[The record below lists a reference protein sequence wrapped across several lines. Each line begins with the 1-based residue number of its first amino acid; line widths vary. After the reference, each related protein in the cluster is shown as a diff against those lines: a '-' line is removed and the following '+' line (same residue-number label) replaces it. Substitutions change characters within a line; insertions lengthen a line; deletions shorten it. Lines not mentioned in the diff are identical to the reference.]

1 MKNYNLRQQ
10 GFTLIE
16 LLAVIVIL
24 AVIALIA
31 TPMIL
36 GVIDTAKHGAAES
49 SALGFVDAI
58 EKTVILKMMDG
69 EVMKGDY
76 TVAEL
81 KNSVSFKGN
90 GPSKGKI
97 TISTVGE
104 VSSATLCINNYK
116 ISYDG
121 KKAEVVETNCDD
133 MSEVLEKYTESILN
147 GTDPVLGTNMIPVII
162 ADNGDV
168 TYADTNTKWYNY
180 ASKVW
185 ANAVIL
191 IDSPSTTYVIG
202 DTIIEND
209 IESYF
214 VWVPRYKYKLFNT
227 GEYSGYIT
235 GKNSTSNA
243 QTIEIVFESKD
254 KTVSN
259 GTLVGNYLTH
269 VTFTTLDVNGMWV
282 GKFETGYAGATSI
295 GTAHVNTIDSSKII
309 VKPNVYSWRYNTVY
323 NMFMSAYNYDTTNG
337 SHMMK
342 NTEWGAV
349 SYLSSSVYGIN
360 KEVNINNNSSYL
372 TGYSAVEG
380 TDQSK
385 FYGTFEASSDITLPY
400 NTTTGYLASTTGNI
414 SGIYDMSGG
423 AHEYMASY
431 ISGQLGSS
439 GFDTTTIANTDY
451 TKYLDVYNAS
461 STIDSY
467 QYRILGDATGEM
479 GPFYYYKDG
488 DNNYRRHNGWYAD
501 GSNFVEASNPWFY
514 RGGSFYYGVLAGQFF
529 FDRITGEGIP
539 YMGSRLVL
547 AIN

>member
-1 MKNYNLRQQ
+1 MKYSNFKQQ

-24 AVIALIA
+24 AVIALIS

-36 GVIDTAKHGAAES
+36 GVIDTAKKGAAES
-49 SALGFVDAI
+49 SALGYVDAI
-58 EKTVILKMMDG
+58 EKYAMVSQLDSNN
-69 EVMKGDY
+69 
-76 TVAEL
+76 EL
-81 KNSVSFKGN
+81 LVGNYNVTELNDTVSFKGD
-90 GPSKGKI
+90 GPIKGYV
-97 TISTVGE
+97 TIYSTGA

-133 MSEVLEKYTESILN
+133 MTYVNSILN
-147 GTDPVLGTNMIPVII
+147 GADPVLGTKMIPVTI

-168 TYADTNTKWYNY
+168 TYADTNTEWYNY
-180 ASKVW
+180 TSKVW

-191 IDSPSTTYVIG
+191 IDSPSTTYVVG

-227 GEYSGYIT
+227 GEYSGYIS

-254 KTVSN
+254 TTVSN
-259 GTLVGNYLTH
+259 GTLVGEYLTH
-269 VTFTTLDVNGMWV
+269 TAFTTLDTNGIWV
-282 GKFETGYAGATSI
+282 GKYETGYAGATT
-295 GTAHVNTIDSSKII
+295 TATAQVNTIDSSKII
-309 VKPNVYSWRYNTVY
+309 VKPNVYSWRNNTVY
-323 NMFMSAYNYDTTNG
+323 NMFMSAYNYDNDNG

-349 SYLSSSVYGIN
+349 SYLSHSVYGIN
-360 KEVNINNNSSYL
+360 KEVNINNNSAYI

-385 FYGTFEASSDITLPY
+385 YPGTSGTSSDITHAY

-431 ISGQLGSS
+431 MSGQLGSS
-439 GFDTTTIANTDY
+439 GFDTTTIANTNY
-451 TKYLDVYNAS
+451 TKYLDIYNAS
-461 STIDSY
+461 STAISY
-467 QYRILGDATGEM
+467 NNRLLGDATGEM
-479 GPFYYYKDG
+479 GPFYSYKDG
-488 DNNYRRHNGWYAD
+488 DNSYRYHSGWYAD
-501 GSNFVEASNPWFY
+501 HSYFVDASNPWFF
-514 RGGSFYYGVLAGQFF
+514 RSGNNSVGVLAGLFYF
-529 FDRITGEGIP
+529 SRSSGGVSNL
-539 YMGSRLVL
+539 GSRLVL
-547 AIN
+547 AVD